1 MGYIV
6 QHGWLSLPLLLPSC
20 PARGDCCGMV
30 AIPASRAGLTD
41 GGVAVV
47 MRVDLGLFA
56 HNEASGIAAM
66 MQRLAAQDAFG
77 AAGIDLRVHVLAH
90 GCTDD
95 TAAQAQWAA
104 PDGFRVHD
112 LPEAGKSRT
121 WNRFVHDLSRR
132 DAGVLVFC
140 DADISFPDETCL
152 SRLIHG
158 LAARPDLHVLNSQ
171 PVKDIVV
178 DPPRGVV
185 PRLIAASAG
194 GLDDWHA
201 AICGQLFAMP
211 ATAARRNILPI
222 GLPVE
227 DGFLRAMV
235 VTDRFTQP
243 DDLTLID
250 GLDGLFHIYR
260 SERTIA
266 GIIRHQTR
274 LVVGSAIN
282 AAVFRHLEAEGD
294 IRLARE
300 LSRAAA
306 DEAWLPGVL
315 RLRLPRLPYVYVP
328 FHFLFWRL
336 TSAPRCLLHP
346 RRLALAI
353 FGFGFDAIVYLNA
366 QIRMA
371 RGTGVGHW

>member
-1 MGYIV
+1 
-6 QHGWLSLPLLLPSC
+6 
-20 PARGDCCGMV
+20 
-30 AIPASRAGLTD
+30 
-41 GGVAVV
+41 

-66 MQRLAAQDAFG
+66 MQRLAAQDAIT
-77 AAGIDLRVHVLAH
+77 ADEIDLRVHVLAV

-104 PDGFRVHD
+104 PEGFRVHD
-112 LPEAGKSRT
+112 LPEAGKSQT

-132 DAGVLVFC
+132 EAGMLVFC
-140 DADISFPDETCL
+140 DADISFLDETCL
-152 SRLIHG
+152 TRLIHG
-158 LAARPDLHVLNSQ
+158 LAARPDLQMLNSN
-171 PVKDIVV
+171 PIKDFVV
-178 DPPRGVV
+178 NPPHGVIQ
-185 PRLIAASAG
+185 RLIAASAG
-194 GLDDWHA
+194 GHDDWQA
-201 AICGQLFAMP
+201 AIGGQLFAMP

-235 VTDRFTQP
+235 VTDRFTQA

-250 GLDGLFHIYR
+250 EQDGLFHISR

-266 GIIRHQTR
+266 GMIRHQTR

-282 AAVFRHLEAEGD
+282 AAVFRHLAAEGD
-294 IRLARE
+294 IRMARE

-306 DEAWLPGVL
+306 DEAWLPGVV

-328 FHFLFWRL
+328 FHFLFGRL
-336 TSAPRCLLHP
+336 THAPRSLLHP

-353 FGFGFDAIVYLNA
+353 AGFGFDAIVYLNA

-371 RGTGVGHW
+371 RGTATGRW

>member
-1 MGYIV
+1 
-6 QHGWLSLPLLLPSC
+6 
-20 PARGDCCGMV
+20 
-30 AIPASRAGLTD
+30 
-41 GGVAVV
+41 
-47 MRVDLGLFA
+47 MRVDMGLFA
-56 HNEASGIAAM
+56 HNQASGIVAM
-66 MQRLAAQDAFG
+66 MQRLAAQDVFATTD
-77 AAGIDLRVHVLAH
+77 IDLTVHVLAN

-112 LPEAGKSRT
+112 LPETGKSQT
-121 WNRFVHDLSRR
+121 WNHFVHKLSRR
-132 DAGVLVFC
+132 NADMLLFC
-140 DADISFPDETCL
+140 DADIRFPDAGCL
-152 SRLIHG
+152 TRLIQG
-158 LAARPDLHVLNSQ
+158 LEARPDLHVLNSE
-171 PVKDIVV
+171 PVKDIVI
-178 DPPRGVV
+178 DPPQGVI

-194 GLDDWHA
+194 GLDDWQA

-211 ATAARRNILPI
+211 AKAARRNILPI

-250 GLDGLFHIYR
+250 GLDGLFHIYQ
-260 SERTIA
+260 SERTIV
-266 GIIRHQTR
+266 GMIRHQTR

-282 AAVFRHLEAEGD
+282 AAVFRHLAAEGD
-294 IRLARE
+294 VHLARE

-306 DEAWLPGVL
+306 DDAWLPGVL

-328 FHFLFWRL
+328 FHFLFKRL
-336 TSAPRCLLHP
+336 THAPARLLHP
-346 RRLALAI
+346 KRLVLAI

-371 RGTGVGHW
+371 RGTGSGYW